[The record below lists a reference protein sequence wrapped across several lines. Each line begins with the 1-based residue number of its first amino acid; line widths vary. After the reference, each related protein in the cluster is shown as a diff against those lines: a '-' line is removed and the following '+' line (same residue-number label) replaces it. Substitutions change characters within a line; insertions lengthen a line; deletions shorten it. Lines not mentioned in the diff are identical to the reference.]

1 MGATAIAIPYVVFV
15 WWFSTG
21 AVLALVGLAARH
33 PSAFKWGTAAAFVA
47 AVSGVI
53 VSSRAAEDANAYCA
67 FTCAI
72 LLWGTVEMSLLAGWI
87 TGPRPEPCPGDCTP
101 ASRVGFALQAIAYH
115 ELALI
120 ATAGLVFAVTS
131 GAPNRLS
138 WWTFAALLVLRQSAK
153 INLFLGVRTL
163 NDELLP
169 QQVRF
174 MRSYFA
180 KKSINPMFPFSIAA
194 ATTATVLV
202 AAAALGAK
210 STFDGV
216 ALSLL
221 ASLIA
226 LGLLEHGF
234 MALPM
239 PVINLWRWSA
249 PVEPAMAAV
258 AAIPAPVHVPPPA
271 PAVPLARPMLNVVQ
285 PALEAERP
293 APPPKA
299 AMSAQKNAAALARQ
313 RLEEQFRQAYR
324 QARADAQ
331 AQAITGLAAVS
342 VTPPVDPNTTAQGG
356 VP

>member
-33 PSAFKWGTAAAFVA
+33 PAAFKWGTAAAFVA
-47 AVSGVI
+47 ALSGVA
-53 VSSRAAEDANAYCA
+53 VSSQAAEDANAYCA

-101 ASRVGFALQAIAYH
+101 ASRIGFALQAIAYH

-180 KKSINPMFPFSIAA
+180 KKSINLLFPFSLAA
-194 ATTATVLV
+194 AFAATVLV

-210 STFDGV
+210 SSFDGV

-249 PVEPAMAAV
+249 PVEPVMPAIAAV
-258 AAIPAPVHVPPPA
+258 AAAPAPVP
-271 PAVPLARPMLNVVQ
+271 
-285 PALEAERP
+285 
-293 APPPKA
+293 
-299 AMSAQKNAAALARQ
+299 
-313 RLEEQFRQAYR
+313 
-324 QARADAQ
+324 
-331 AQAITGLAAVS
+331 
-342 VTPPVDPNTTAQGG
+342 VTPMVR
-356 VP
+356 

>member
-21 AVLALVGLAARH
+21 AVLVLVRLAARH
-33 PSAFKWGTAAAFVA
+33 PAAFKWGTAAAFVA
-47 AVSGVI
+47 ALSGVA
-53 VSSRAAEDANAYCA
+53 VSSQAAEDANAYCA

-87 TGPRPEPCPGDCTP
+87 TGPRPESCPRNCTP
-101 ASRVGFALQAIAYH
+101 ASRVCFALQAIAYH

-180 KKSINPMFPFSIAA
+180 KKSTNLLFPFSIAA
-194 ATTATVLV
+194 ATTATVMV
-202 AAAALGAK
+202 AAAAIGAT
-210 STFDGV
+210 SSFDGA

-249 PVEPAMAAV
+249 PVEPAVPAMAVV
-258 AAIPAPVHVPPPA
+258 AAAPAPVPATPLVRPVLAVVSPA
-271 PAVPLARPMLNVVQ
+271 PQ
-285 PALEAERP
+285 AERP
-293 APPPKA
+293 V
-299 AMSAQKNAAALARQ
+299 SVQKSAAAAARQ

-331 AQAITGLAAVS
+331 AQTITGLAAVP

>member
-33 PSAFKWGTAAAFVA
+33 PAAFKWGTAAAFVA
-47 AVSGVI
+47 ALSGVA
-53 VSSRAAEDANAYCA
+53 VSSQAAEDANAYCA

-180 KKSINPMFPFSIAA
+180 KKSINLLFPFSIAA

-249 PVEPAMAAV
+249 PAEPVMAAV
-258 AAIPAPVHVPPPA
+258 AALPASLPVTPM
-271 PAVPLARPMLNVVQ
+271 ARPVLAVV
-285 PALEAERP
+285 PATPEAERP
-293 APPPKA
+293 MPAPKTS
-299 AMSAQKNAAALARQ
+299 MSAQKTAAALARQ

-331 AQAITGLAAVS
+331 AQTITGLAAVS

>member
-33 PSAFKWGTAAAFVA
+33 PAAFKWGTAAAFVA
-47 AVSGVI
+47 ALSGVA
-53 VSSRAAEDANAYCA
+53 VSSQAAEDANAYCA

-87 TGPRPEPCPGDCTP
+87 TGPRPESCPRDCTP

-120 ATAGLVFAVTS
+120 ATTGLVFAVTS

-180 KKSINPMFPFSIAA
+180 KKSTNPLFPFSIAA
-194 ATTATVLV
+194 ATTATVMV
-202 AAAALGAK
+202 AAAAIGAT
-210 STFDGV
+210 SSFDGV

-249 PVEPAMAAV
+249 PVEPAVPAMAVV
-258 AAIPAPVHVPPPA
+258 AAAPAPVAATPLVRPVLAVVSPA
-271 PAVPLARPMLNVVQ
+271 PQ
-285 PALEAERP
+285 AERP
-293 APPPKA
+293 V
-299 AMSAQKNAAALARQ
+299 SVQKNAAAAARQ

-331 AQAITGLAAVS
+331 AQTITGLAAVP

>member
-1 MGATAIAIPYVVFV
+1 MGATAMAIPYVVFV

-21 AVLALVGLAARH
+21 AVLALVGLAARW
-33 PSAFKWGTAAAFVA
+33 PIAFKWGTAAAFVA
-47 AVSGVI
+47 ALSGVA
-53 VSSRAAEDANAYCA
+53 VSSQAAEDANAYCA

-87 TGPRPEPCPGDCTP
+87 TGPRPEPCPRDCTP
-101 ASRVGFALQAIAYH
+101 AARIGFALQAIAYH

-131 GAPNRLS
+131 GGPNRLS

-180 KKSINPMFPFSIAA
+180 NKPINLLFPFSIAA
-194 ATTATVLV
+194 AGVATVLV

-210 STFDGV
+210 SSFDGV

-234 MALPM
+234 MALPI

-249 PVEPAMAAV
+249 HAEPAMAAV
-258 AAIPAPVHVPPPA
+258 AAAPVSA
-271 PAVPLARPMLNVVQ
+271 LATRPVLNVVSNAA
-285 PALEAERP
+285 PAERP
-293 APPPKA
+293 VSAKSA
-299 AMSAQKNAAALARQ
+299 AVAARQ
-313 RLEEQFRQAYR
+313 RLEEQFRQAYH
-324 QARADAQ
+324 QAHAETPAQ
-331 AQAITGLAAVS
+331 TIAGLAAAS
-342 VTPPVDPNTTAQGG
+342 AATAAENTTAQGRA
-356 VP
+356 P

>member
-33 PSAFKWGTAAAFVA
+33 PAAFKWGTAAAFVA
-47 AVSGVI
+47 ALSGVAVSGQ
-53 VSSRAAEDANAYCA
+53 SAEDASAYCA

-87 TGPRPEPCPGDCTP
+87 TGPRPEPCPRDCTP

-169 QQVRF
+169 KQVRF

-180 KKSINPMFPFSIAA
+180 KKSINLLFPFSIAG
-194 ATTATVLV
+194 ATAATVLV

-239 PVINLWRWSA
+239 PVINMWRWSA
-249 PVEPAMAAV
+249 PAEPAMATV
-258 AAIPAPVHVPPPA
+258 AAAPAILPAPVT
-271 PAVPLARPMLNVVQ
+271 PLARPVLAVV
-285 PALEAERP
+285 PAAPQAARP
-293 APPPKA
+293 
-299 AMSAQKNAAALARQ
+299 MSAQKTAAALARQ

-324 QARADAQ
+324 QSRADAP
-331 AQAITGLAAVS
+331 AQTITGLTASIATV
-342 VTPPVDPNTTAQGG
+342 VDPNTTAQGG

>member
-21 AVLALVGLAARH
+21 AVLALVGLAARY
-33 PSAFKWGTAAAFVA
+33 PAAFKWGTAAAFVA
-47 AVSGVI
+47 ALSGVA
-53 VSSRAAEDANAYCA
+53 VSSQAAEDANAYCA

-87 TGPRPEPCPGDCTP
+87 TGPRPEPCPRDCTP

-180 KKSINPMFPFSIAA
+180 KKSINLLFPFSIAG
-194 ATTATVLV
+194 ATAATVLV

-239 PVINLWRWSA
+239 PVINMWRWSA
-249 PVEPAMAAV
+249 PAEPAMATV
-258 AAIPAPVHVPPPA
+258 AASPAGLPAPVT
-271 PAVPLARPMLNVVQ
+271 PLARPVLAVV
-285 PALEAERP
+285 P
-293 APPPKA
+293 APPQA
-299 AMSAQKNAAALARQ
+299 ARPMSAQKTAAALARQ

-324 QARADAQ
+324 QSRADAQ
-331 AQAITGLAAVS
+331 AQTITGLTASIA
-342 VTPPVDPNTTAQGG
+342 TGVDPNTTAQGG

>member
-21 AVLALVGLAARH
+21 AVLALVGLAARY
-33 PSAFKWGTAAAFVA
+33 PAAFKWGTAAAFVA
-47 AVSGVI
+47 ALLGVT
-53 VSSRAAEDANAYCA
+53 VSSQAAADANAYCA

-180 KKSINPMFPFSIAA
+180 KKSINLLFPFSIAA
-194 ATTATVLV
+194 AATATVLV

-210 STFDGV
+210 SSFDGV

-249 PVEPAMAAV
+249 PVEPALATV
-258 AAIPAPVHVPPPA
+258 AAIPVPLPA
-271 PAVPLARPMLNVVQ
+271 PAVPLARPTLAVV
-285 PALEAERP
+285 PPTPEAERP

-299 AMSAQKNAAALARQ
+299 SMSAQKNAAALARQ

-331 AQAITGLAAVS
+331 AQTITGLAAVS
-342 VTPPVDPNTTAQGG
+342 VTTPVDPNTTAQGG

>member
-33 PSAFKWGTAAAFVA
+33 PAAFKWGTAAAFVA
-47 AVSGVI
+47 ALSGVV
-53 VSSRAAEDANAYCA
+53 VSSQAADDANAYCA

-87 TGPRPEPCPGDCTP
+87 TGPRPEPCPRDCTP

-180 KKSINPMFPFSIAA
+180 KKSINLLFPFSIAA

-249 PVEPAMAAV
+249 PAEPVMAAV
-258 AAIPAPVHVPPPA
+258 TAIPAPVPVTPM
-271 PAVPLARPMLNVVQ
+271 ARPVLAVMPVM
-285 PALEAERP
+285 PEAERP
-293 APPPKA
+293 APAKTS
-299 AMSAQKNAAALARQ
+299 MSAQKTAAALARQ

-324 QARADAQ
+324 QSRDDAQ
-331 AQAITGLAAVS
+331 AQTITGLTASITTV
-342 VTPPVDPNTTAQGG
+342 VDPNTTAQGG

>member
-33 PSAFKWGTAAAFVA
+33 PAAFKWGTAAAFVA
-47 AVSGVI
+47 ALSGVA
-53 VSSRAAEDANAYCA
+53 VSSQAAEDANAYCA

-87 TGPRPEPCPGDCTP
+87 TGPRPEPCPRDCTP

-180 KKSINPMFPFSIAA
+180 KKSTNLLFPFSIAA

-202 AAAALGAK
+202 AAAAIGAT
-210 STFDGV
+210 SSFDGV

-249 PVEPAMAAV
+249 PVEPAVPAMAVV
-258 AAIPAPVHVPPPA
+258 AAAPAPVPATPLVRPVLAVVSPA
-271 PAVPLARPMLNVVQ
+271 PH
-285 PALEAERP
+285 AERP
-293 APPPKA
+293 V
-299 AMSAQKNAAALARQ
+299 SVQKNAAAAARQ

-331 AQAITGLAAVS
+331 AQTITGLAAVP

>member
-33 PSAFKWGTAAAFVA
+33 PAAFKWGTAAAFVA
-47 AVSGVI
+47 ALSGI
-53 VSSRAAEDANAYCA
+53 AVSSQAAEDANAYCA

-87 TGPRPEPCPGDCTP
+87 TGPRPEACPRDCTP
-101 ASRVGFALQAIAYH
+101 ASRVGYALLAIAYH

-120 ATAGLVFAVTS
+120 ATAGLVFTVTS

-138 WWTFAALLVLRQSAK
+138 WWTFAALLMLRQSAK

-180 KKSINPMFPFSIAA
+180 NKPINLLFPFSIAA

-210 STFDGV
+210 SSFDGV

-249 PVEPAMAAV
+249 QAEPVLPAV
-258 AAIPAPVHVPPPA
+258 AAAAAPGPVQMPVP
-271 PAVPLARPMLNVVQ
+271 VIPLARPGLAVMPAGAQ
-285 PALEAERP
+285 PGRP
-293 APPPKA
+293 L
-299 AMSAQKNAAALARQ
+299 SAQKNAAALARQ

-324 QARADAQ
+324 QACAEARAQTIA
-331 AQAITGLAAVS
+331 GLAAAS
-342 VTPPVDPNTTAQGG
+342 AAKPADPNTTTQGG

>member
-33 PSAFKWGTAAAFVA
+33 PAAFKWGTAAAFAAALSGV
-47 AVSGVI
+47 AVS
-53 VSSRAAEDANAYCA
+53 SQAAEDANAYCA

-101 ASRVGFALQAIAYH
+101 ASRIGFALQAIAYH

-180 KKSINPMFPFSIAA
+180 KKSINLLFPFSLAA
-194 ATTATVLV
+194 AFAATVLV

-210 STFDGV
+210 SSFDGV

-249 PVEPAMAAV
+249 PVEPVMPAIAAV
-258 AAIPAPVHVPPPA
+258 AAAPAPVPVTPMVRPVLAVVPTPP
-271 PAVPLARPMLNVVQ
+271 
-285 PALEAERP
+285 ERP
-293 APPPKA
+293 V
-299 AMSAQKNAAALARQ
+299 SAQKTAAAKARQ

-324 QARADAQ
+324 QARAEAQ
-331 AQAITGLAAVS
+331 AQTITGLAAAS
-342 VTPPVDPNTTAQGG
+342 ITTPVDPNTTAQGG

>member
-33 PSAFKWGTAAAFVA
+33 PATFKWGTAAAFVA
-47 AVSGVI
+47 ALSGVA
-53 VSSRAAEDANAYCA
+53 VSSQAAEDANAYCA

-101 ASRVGFALQAIAYH
+101 ASRIGFALQAIAYH

-180 KKSINPMFPFSIAA
+180 KKSINLLFPFSLAA
-194 ATTATVLV
+194 AAAATVLV

-210 STFDGV
+210 SSFDGV

-249 PVEPAMAAV
+249 PVEPVMPAMAAV
-258 AAIPAPVHVPPPA
+258 AAAPAPVAVTPMGRPVLAVVPTP
-271 PAVPLARPMLNVVQ
+271 Q
-285 PALEAERP
+285 AERP
-293 APPPKA
+293 V
-299 AMSAQKNAAALARQ
+299 SAQKTAAALARQ

-324 QARADAQ
+324 QARAEAQ
-331 AQAITGLAAVS
+331 AQTVTGLAAAS
-342 VTPPVDPNTTAQGG
+342 ITTPVDPNTTAQGG

>member
-33 PSAFKWGTAAAFVA
+33 PAAFKWGTAAAFVA
-47 AVSGVI
+47 ALSGVA
-53 VSSRAAEDANAYCA
+53 VSSQAAEDANAYCA

-101 ASRVGFALQAIAYH
+101 ASRIGLALQAIAYH

-169 QQVRF
+169 Q
-174 MRSYFA
+174 
-180 KKSINPMFPFSIAA
+180 
-194 ATTATVLV
+194 
-202 AAAALGAK
+202 
-210 STFDGV
+210 
-216 ALSLL
+216 
-221 ASLIA
+221 
-226 LGLLEHGF
+226 
-234 MALPM
+234 
-239 PVINLWRWSA
+239 
-249 PVEPAMAAV
+249 
-258 AAIPAPVHVPPPA
+258 
-271 PAVPLARPMLNVVQ
+271 
-285 PALEAERP
+285 
-293 APPPKA
+293 
-299 AMSAQKNAAALARQ
+299 
-313 RLEEQFRQAYR
+313 
-324 QARADAQ
+324 
-331 AQAITGLAAVS
+331 
-342 VTPPVDPNTTAQGG
+342 
-356 VP
+356 

>member
-21 AVLALVGLAARH
+21 AVLALVGLAARY
-33 PSAFKWGTAAAFVA
+33 PAAFKWGTAAAFVA
-47 AVSGVI
+47 ALSGVA
-53 VSSRAAEDANAYCA
+53 VSSQSAEDASAYCA

-87 TGPRPEPCPGDCTP
+87 TGPRPEPCPRDCTP

-180 KKSINPMFPFSIAA
+180 KKSINLLFPFSIAA

-249 PVEPAMAAV
+249 PAEPVMAAV
-258 AAIPAPVHVPPPA
+258 VAIPASVPVTPM
-271 PAVPLARPMLNVVQ
+271 ARPVLAVV
-285 PALEAERP
+285 PATPEAERP
-293 APPPKA
+293 MPAPKTS
-299 AMSAQKNAAALARQ
+299 MSAQKTAAALARQ

-331 AQAITGLAAVS
+331 AQTITGLAAVS

>member
-21 AVLALVGLAARH
+21 AVLALVGLAARY
-33 PSAFKWGTAAAFVA
+33 PAAFKWGTAAAFVA
-47 AVSGVI
+47 ALSGVA
-53 VSSRAAEDANAYCA
+53 VSSRAAADANAYCA

-87 TGPRPEPCPGDCTP
+87 TGPRPEPCPRDCTP

-169 QQVRF
+169 KQVRF

-180 KKSINPMFPFSIAA
+180 KKSINLLFPFSIAA

-210 STFDGV
+210 SSFDGV

-249 PVEPAMAAV
+249 PVEPAMATV
-258 AAIPAPVHVPPPA
+258 AAAPAAVPAPVTPMVRPVLAVVPAA
-271 PAVPLARPMLNVVQ
+271 PK
-285 PALEAERP
+285 AERP
-293 APPPKA
+293 
-299 AMSAQKNAAALARQ
+299 MSAQKTAAALARQ

>member
-33 PSAFKWGTAAAFVA
+33 PVAFKWGTAAAFVA
-47 AVSGVI
+47 ALSGVA
-53 VSSRAAEDANAYCA
+53 VSSQAAEDASAYCA

-87 TGPRPEPCPGDCTP
+87 TGPRPEPCPRDCTP

-138 WWTFAALLVLRQSAK
+138 WWTFAALLMLRQSAK

-180 KKSINPMFPFSIAA
+180 KKSINPLFPFSIAA
-194 ATTATVLV
+194 ATAATALV

-210 STFDGV
+210 SSFDGV

-239 PVINLWRWSA
+239 PVINMWRWSA
-249 PVEPAMAAV
+249 PAEPVMPAMVAV
-258 AAIPAPVHVPPPA
+258 AAAPIPVT
-271 PAVPLARPMLNVVQ
+271 PLARPVLAVVP
-285 PALEAERP
+285 PAPQAERP
-293 APPPKA
+293 V
-299 AMSAQKNAAALARQ
+299 SAQKTAAAMARQ

-324 QARADAQ
+324 QACADAQ
-331 AQAITGLAAVS
+331 AQTMTGLAAAS
-342 VTPPVDPNTTAQGG
+342 AKTSADSNTTAQGR

>member
-21 AVLALVGLAARH
+21 AVLLLVGLAARH
-33 PSAFKWGTAAAFVA
+33 PAAFKWGTAAAFVA
-47 AVSGVI
+47 ALSGVA
-53 VSSRAAEDANAYCA
+53 VSSQAAEDADAYCA

-87 TGPRPEPCPGDCTP
+87 TGPRPEPCPRDCTP
-101 ASRVGFALQAIAYH
+101 LGRVGFALQAIAYH

-174 MRSYFA
+174 MRSYFSR
-180 KKSINPMFPFSIAA
+180 KQINALFPFSIVAA
-194 ATTATVLV
+194 VGATVLV
-202 AAAALGAK
+202 AAGALNAA
-210 STFDGV
+210 SSFDGV

-226 LGLLEHGF
+226 LGALEHGF

-239 PVINLWRWSA
+239 PVINLWRWSSHPE
-249 PVEPAMAAV
+249 PVAVTVPAAAV
-258 AAIPAPVHVPPPA
+258 PVPLRLAPLPPFARPVLAVVPDG
-271 PAVPLARPMLNVVQ
+271 AVP
-285 PALEAERP
+285 AERP
-293 APPPKA
+293 V
-299 AMSAQKNAAALARQ
+299 SAKTAAAAARQ

-331 AQAITGLAAVS
+331 SQTITGLTAAS
-342 VTPPVDPNTTAQGG
+342 IPTTVDPSTSAQGG

>member
-33 PSAFKWGTAAAFVA
+33 PAAFKWGTAAAFVA
-47 AVSGVI
+47 TLSGVAVS
-53 VSSRAAEDANAYCA
+53 SQAAEDANAYCA

-87 TGPRPEPCPGDCTP
+87 TGPRPEACPRDCTP
-101 ASRVGFALQAIAYH
+101 ASRIGFALQAIAYH

-120 ATAGLVFAVTS
+120 ITAGLVFTVTS

-180 KKSINPMFPFSIAA
+180 NKPINMLFPFSIAA
-194 ATTATVLV
+194 ATAATVLV
-202 AAAALGAK
+202 AAAAMGAK
-210 STFDGV
+210 SSFDGV

-234 MALPM
+234 MALPV

-249 PVEPAMAAV
+249 HAEPVMPAMAA
-258 AAIPAPVHVPPPA
+258 AAAAAPLPVQVPTPAM
-271 PAVPLARPMLNVVQ
+271 PLARPVLAVMPAAPQ
-285 PALEAERP
+285 PER
-293 APPPKA
+293 AV
-299 AMSAQKNAAALARQ
+299 SAQKNAAILARQ

-324 QARADAQ
+324 QACAEAQ
-331 AQAITGLAAVS
+331 AQTITGVAAAS
-342 VTPPVDPNTTAQGG
+342 AGTPADPNTTAQGG